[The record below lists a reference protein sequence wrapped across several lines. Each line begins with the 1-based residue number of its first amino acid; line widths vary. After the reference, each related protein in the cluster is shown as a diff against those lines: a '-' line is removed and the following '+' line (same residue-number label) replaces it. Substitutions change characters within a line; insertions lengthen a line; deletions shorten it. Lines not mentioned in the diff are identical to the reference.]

1 MGGVRLLSITLCA
14 RRGVYK
20 LCMKKDCEIN
30 DLTAE
35 EVFEAVV
42 MELVA
47 AGAMIPEKEE
57 KK

>member
-1 MGGVRLLSITLCA
+1 MGGVRLLSITLTA

-20 LCMKKDCEIN
+20 LCTKKNCEIK

-42 MELVA
+42 MELVS

-57 KK
+57 NK